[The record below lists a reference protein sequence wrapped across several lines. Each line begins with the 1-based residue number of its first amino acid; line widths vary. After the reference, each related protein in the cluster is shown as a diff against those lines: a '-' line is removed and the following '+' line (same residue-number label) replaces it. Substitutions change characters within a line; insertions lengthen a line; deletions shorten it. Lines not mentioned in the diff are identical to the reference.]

1 MTPDRWRVVA
11 CGRLEDVVNDSTVTS
26 LDLSRDE
33 AWLAVP
39 DIMELTGASLS
50 QVKTWLAD
58 REIVGARRGPNRAVY
73 VPAGFL
79 TEEGPLP
86 MLRGTLTVL
95 SDSGLGDE
103 EIIDW
108 LHAQDDSL
116 QGGSALA
123 SLRSGNKTEV
133 RRRAQESAF

>member
-1 MTPDRWRVVA
+1 MRVAA
-11 CGRLEDVVNDSTVTS
+11 CGRLEDVVNDNAVTS
-26 LDLSRDE
+26 TDPSDGG

-39 DIMELTGASLS
+39 DIIELTGASLS

-73 VPAGFL
+73 VPAAFL
-79 TEEGPLP
+79 TEDGPVP

-95 SDSGLGDE
+95 SDSGMGDE
-103 EIIDW
+103 ETIAW
-108 LHAQDDSL
+108 LLEADESL
-116 QGGSALA
+116 QGGSAIA
-123 SLRSGNKTEV
+123 SLREGNKTEV